1 MAGPCQPINKDPENI
16 AHVTKMN
23 DLMYDLLNP
32 NGRYKNIGK
41 RFSYD
46 QDQILQAVRTYAD
59 EYLNVPFAENF
70 HLKKHQWKRLEV
82 EFDAFDKN
90 LKKDFTYHSMGNFM
104 VVPDE
109 ISKLDPA
116 SRKFHLDVNE
126 VLGYER
132 TQLAE
137 IGNYQQSIARS
148 LREAY
153 LKTGQSV
160 LTTGSSAIK
169 KIRQLQ
175 TKILRT
181 DKNSDRIKFS
191 EELNKIVEGDEGKI
205 IRNFISLAELPTS
218 SYNLAR
224 QRNSVEVR
232 IKNPRTD
239 DFEVK
244 YEKVGKDLFDAVDVA
259 RKQMDTVGD
268 IAFQSLIKMEQLVDR
283 KFDLLRGN
291 KQTSLY
297 LNFKKE
303 LNAAKE
309 RIKLGKKE
317 GGYLPKMLF
326 ESLIEV
332 KNKLNNFTGV
342 NEVGRGKKQLD
353 ILTEVLSTIHS
364 KNIPGNLKAR
374 NNMLNNTYNKDPLF
388 MIDQYSKEMISFN
401 KSTTLKKNLLDALKT
416 LPEQKDT
423 KFLKG
428 LSKFIY
434 TQFEVA
440 DKGLSDRP
448 AFWNSASKL
457 ISTATII
464 SSMGLNAPGSIRNLL
479 SVPYFVA
486 EIGFSAIKQSRNSLK
501 DPDVKK
507 ALDIAE
513 KEQGYLFPSIAREL
527 VSEGLI
533 PTNTDPNRIT
543 YDPMKGEVKL
553 DGSPLRDTLEAST
566 NWTIDKML
574 VFHRQTEN
582 LQRSWMFKTAFAF
595 KYKELVSKP
604 EYMKE
609 FKGDDYTG
617 PVVDTKGAVNYA
629 TKYATRMVNMYAY
642 EYSIHSK
649 SKLLRGTNFK
659 VDELG
664 NKTIIGESIF
674 GKKAAKYIS
683 GGAGV
688 AAQFS
693 TGLLHYPMS
702 LLGTHL
708 NKAKGA
714 RREWQMGKDKE
725 AGTLTNLL
733 VNQPKYL
740 AKNIRNSRDVLF
752 FGRYAGMY
760 GMLQLTSIILNSDL
774 NNLFDF
780 DMMNRVKDM
789 HKNLTADKDS
799 DEALFGVA
807 QSFTGIGTSKLFYM
821 MQMMGIINTDRSD
834 MERIL
839 FGNVDYESDR
849 GKELARYQIATI
861 YGHTMNKYWPMLKS
875 GSGSELYRHLFY
887 QYPSK
892 WTKEGHSLIFNDFLG
907 VKPRGR
913 GQLIK
918 RKKYKSKKTDTSE
931 LLRALDLI

>member
-1 MAGPCQPINKDPENI
+1 MAGPCQPINKDPQSV

-23 DLMYDLLNP
+23 DLMYNLLNP
-32 NGRYKNIGK
+32 NGRYKNIAK
-41 RFSYD
+41 RYSYD
-46 QDQILQAVRTYAD
+46 KDQILQAVRTYAD

-70 HLKKHQWKRLEV
+70 YLKEHQWKRLEV
-82 EFDAFDKN
+82 EFDAYNKK
-90 LKKDFTYHSMGNFM
+90 LEKDFTYHVMGNFG

-109 ISKLDPA
+109 ISKLDPSA
-116 SRKFHLDVNE
+116 RKFHLDINE
-126 VLGYER
+126 ILGYER

-148 LREAY
+148 MREAY
-153 LKTGQSV
+153 LKSGQSRLSV
-160 LTTGSSAIK
+160 GSSAIK

-191 EELNKIVEGDEGKI
+191 EELNKIVDGDEGKI
-205 IRNFISLAELPTS
+205 IRNFITLTELPTT

-232 IKNPRTD
+232 IENPITKS
-239 DFEVK
+239 FETK
-244 YEKVGKDLFDAVDVA
+244 YEKVGKDLFDAVDIA
-259 RKQMDTVGD
+259 RKQMDVVGD

-283 KFDLLRGN
+283 KFELLRGN
-291 KQTSLY
+291 KKTSLY
-297 LNFKKE
+297 INFKKE

-309 RIKLGKKE
+309 RIKKGKEE

-332 KNKLNNFTGV
+332 KEKLNKFTGI
-342 NEVGRGKKQLD
+342 EQVGEGRKELD
-353 ILTEVLSTIHS
+353 ILTETLTSIHA

-388 MIDQYSKEMISFN
+388 MIDQYSKEMLSFN
-401 KSTTLKKNLLDALKT
+401 KSTTLKKALLDALKT

-440 DKGLSDRP
+440 NKGLSDRP
-448 AFWNSASKL
+448 AFFNNASRI

-464 SSMGLNAPGSIRNLL
+464 SSMGLNAPGSVRNLL
-479 SVPYFVA
+479 SVPYYIA
-486 EIGFSAIKQSRNSLK
+486 EIGVSSIKKSMNDLK
-501 DPDVKK
+501 DPEVKK
-507 ALDIAE
+507 ALEIAE

-527 VSEGLI
+527 VSEGLV
-533 PTNTDPNRIT
+533 PTGTDSRRIT

-574 VFHRQTEN
+574 VFHRKTEN
-582 LQRSWMFKTAFAF
+582 LQRSWMFKTAFAY
-595 KYKELVSKP
+595 KYKELITKP
-604 EYMKE
+604 EFMKE
-609 FKGDDYTG
+609 FKGDEYDG
-617 PVVDTKGAVNYA
+617 PVVDKKAATTYA

-664 NKTIIGESIF
+664 NKTIIGENVF
-674 GKKAAKYIS
+674 GKNAAKNIS
-683 GGAGV
+683 GAAGV
-688 AAQFS
+688 ISQFS

-708 NKAKGA
+708 NKAKGV

-725 AGTLTNLL
+725 ASTLTNLL

-740 AKNIRNSRDVLF
+740 AKNIKNSRDVLF

-780 DMMNRVKDM
+780 DMINRVKDM
-789 HKNLTADKDS
+789 HKNITSDKDS

-807 QSFTGIGTSKLFYM
+807 QSFTGIGTSKMFYM

-849 GKELARYQIATI
+849 GKELANYQVATI

-907 VKPRGR
+907 VKPKRKGKF
-913 GQLIK
+913 IK
-918 RKKYKSKKTDTSE
+918 RKKYKIKRTDTSE
-931 LLRALDLI
+931 LLKALDLL